1 MSKCWS
7 KVGTWGIASLV
18 GIGALLAGAA
28 QAQGDLGPVKLGS
41 MRAGSILFLGNSI
54 TLHGV
59 VEAYGWP
66 YLCGMAASTP
76 ENDWIHQVSARLME
90 RTNTVLYVSPHNRE
104 DEPGADGER
113 TVTAANVLNIADIFE
128 RNYGTYEASR
138 LAPQLAARPDIVVVQ
153 CGENTPR
160 ETFDAAAYRAGLRRL
175 LGDLEATGCPTIFV
189 TSQILGGGGELD
201 VIKQEVCAEAPG
213 RRIYV
218 DLSAFGADPTNL
230 ASAEPYYSGII
241 VGHPGD
247 KGMTFIADGV
257 WRAMLK
263 QAGMQ

>member
-1 MSKCWS
+1 MSTGWGRTGAWS
-7 KVGTWGIASLV
+7 IAGLV
-18 GIGALLAGAA
+18 GVGAMLVGAA
-28 QAQGDLGPVKLGS
+28 QAQPVEGPVKLGS
-41 MRAGSILFLGNSI
+41 MRAGSVLFLGNSI

-66 YLCGMAASTP
+66 HFCGMAASTP
-76 ENDWIHQVSARLME
+76 ANDWVHRVAAGLVE
-90 RTNTVLYVSPHNRE
+90 RTNTLLYVSPHDRQ
-104 DEPGADGER
+104 DEPGPDGEV
-113 TVTAANVLNIADIFE
+113 TVTSANVLNIADVFE
-128 RNYGTYEASR
+128 RNYGTYDASR
-138 LAPQLAARPDIVVVQ
+138 LAPQLAARPDIVVLQ

-201 VIKQEVCAEAPG
+201 VIKQEVCAEAPA

-257 WRAMLK
+257 LGAMLK
-263 QAGMQ
+263 HAGCQ